1 MKIQIVSCLRWLDNG
16 FEASKSGCEKT
27 SLCGGGGGGLLR
39 FPKEEI
45 MVFRM
50 RRVALKMKNVC
61 GWKRI
66 LE

>member
-1 MKIQIVSCLRWLDNG
+1 MRVG
-16 FEASKSGCEKT
+16 V
-27 SLCGGGGGGLLR
+27 GLLR

-50 RRVALKMKNVC
+50 RMVALKMKNVC